1 MADKDLDAIR
11 PLMPAD
17 AHYFLVAPQG
27 ERALPVAALAARMD
41 GFRCTVCTSVK
52 DGVYQALDEAEKIPG
67 SLVYIGGSNFVVA
80 EAIDLFEPL

>member
-11 PLMPAD
+11 PLMPPD
-17 AHYFLVAPQG
+17 AHYFLVAPRG

-41 GFRCTVCTSVK
+41 GFRCTVCSSVQ
-52 DGVYQALDEAEKIPG
+52 DGVNQALDEARSTPG
-67 SLVYIGGSNFVVA
+67 CLVYIGGSNFVVA